1 MDDTIKPSPDYVK
14 GFNEGYILTQDSR
27 DLAEKLA
34 TAKGDGDRMQGF
46 RDGHKEFILERIREQ
61 RERTFH
67 KEPPSNKSKDKDFDR
82 DR

>member
-1 MDDTIKPSPDYVK
+1 MDETITPSSDYVK
-14 GFNEGYILTQDSR
+14 GFNEGYILIQDSR